1 MKKSIL
7 AICVLLFISNMI
19 LAQPAANFYR
29 QHKRLEGVKNFK
41 IPGWLVYFGTGIT
54 HDIVKNEETKSI
66 LKLARKVGKMRI
78 MIAEETNP
86 IPVSAVNNLVTES
99 RSGGYE
105 DLIYVRDDE
114 TTVSIMGKIKKD
126 KFKRLLF
133 LVNDGS
139 DFIFFEMK
147 SRIRVKDIT
156 ELINLATK
164 KTPLEK
170 KKETPKQKRKQKT
183 QDIPRV

>member
-1 MKKSIL
+1 MKKSTFLIF
-7 AICVLLFISNMI
+7 VFLFIGNIIM
-19 LAQPAANFYR
+19 AQPAAQFYQ
-29 QHKRLEGVKNFK
+29 QHKRLEGIKNFK

-54 HDIVKNEETKSI
+54 HDIVKNQETKSI

-78 MIAEETNP
+78 MIAEDINP
-86 IPVSAVNNLVTES
+86 IPVSAVNNLVAES
-99 RSGGYE
+99 RNGGYE
-105 DLIYVRDDE
+105 DLIFVRDGE

-126 KFKRLLF
+126 KFKRLMF

-139 DFIFFEMK
+139 DFMFFEMK
-147 SRIRVKDIT
+147 SHIRVQDIT

-170 KKETPKQKRKQKT
+170 KKTTPKQKRKKKN